1 MGGGARVWW
10 QCVLQQNELGGEMV
24 CDFLSDHSQTT
35 MPLLVRQMGVS
46 AYNSAVST
54 AVRELS
60 FAAYATVTGW
70 FTS

>member
-1 MGGGARVWW
+1 
-10 QCVLQQNELGGEMV
+10 
-24 CDFLSDHSQTT
+24 